1 MSSAVAFGSVVREAR
16 KKLGLSQEQ
25 LADASELH
33 RNAIGLVERGERSP
47 SVDTVLA
54 IAKGLR
60 MRPSDLMILL
70 EQEIGLAQ
78 EQPVGT

>member
-1 MSSAVAFGSVVREAR
+1 MSGAVEFGVVVREAR

-25 LADASELH
+25 LADESELH

-47 SVDTVLA
+47 SLDTVLA

-60 MRPSDLMILL
+60 MQPSDLVALL
-70 EQEIGLAQ
+70 EQELAKR
-78 EQPVGT
+78 EDVARN